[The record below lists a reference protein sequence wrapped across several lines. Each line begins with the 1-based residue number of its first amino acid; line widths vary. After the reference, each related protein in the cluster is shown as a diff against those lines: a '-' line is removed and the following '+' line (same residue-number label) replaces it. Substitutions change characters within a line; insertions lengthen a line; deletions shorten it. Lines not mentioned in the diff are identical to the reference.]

1 MEEHENLNN
10 QDEVNEEKIHEN
22 IEETKEENSSEEV
35 KKEPVKEEIKQEEK
49 TEYKKVKHV
58 EKNNPKKVKAI
69 IISLIIVLAV
79 MIFSIIFALL
89 NMSNDKILKGIT
101 ILGIDVSNLTIEEAT
116 TKVNNAID
124 ERFKEENS
132 SLILKRED
140 NETNVTANTY
150 NAKFDTDSAINE
162 AYNIGRKGNIITNN
176 YEILITEL
184 LKKEIKPTLY
194 LDEDL
199 LSNTIKDINS
209 KLKDAV
215 VENSYYIEKQKL
227 ILVKGKAGYTIKTE

>member
-140 NETNVTANTY
+140 NETNVTANTF

-176 YEILITEL
+176 YEILITIYKYKFL
-184 LKKEIKPTLY
+184 TNSITF
-194 LDEDL
+194 
-199 LSNTIKDINS
+199 STSIS
-209 KLKDAV
+209 KLSPSAIDAI
-215 VENSYYIEKQKL
+215 SSLSSKHFLRIS
-227 ILVKGKAGYTIKTE
+227 IITFSF

>member
-140 NETNVTANTY
+140 NETNVTANTF

-215 VENSYYIEKQKL
+215 VENSYYIEKQN
-227 ILVKGKAGYTIKTE
+227 